1 MPRREF
7 TVRRRIVPPPLDE
20 SNFTVEAPPELP
32 RAVPVNVLRKALP
45 WVFGAVMV
53 IAIIWMLASGWV
65 ARNPLM
71 SLFALLMVAGMIG
84 GNGYGGGNKTNMS
97 TEEVDSERAEYLR
110 YLTEVGNNIRA
121 AAQKQRKS
129 ALWSHPDPRTELD
142 PIVGSRRMW
151 ERALGNP
158 DYLKVRIGLDTVKL
172 KNRISVKSVDNE
184 IDLEPVAKTA
194 LQEMRQVQSSI
205 PHCPKAIDLA
215 GCSFIG
221 MYGDREMFR
230 AATRAWISQLVTW
243 HDPGLVKVA
252 ITCPEL
258 ESQWD
263 MAKWLPHASSAEI
276 DGAGPARYLTTSYD
290 KLRTILGKD
299 LLAEREQINP
309 ADTGGTADGHL
320 HVVVVVD
327 DPDVSDK
334 TLKTLSMFKGVTVIA
349 YRQHSPEVDYTPA
362 PREQLIRLDTNAYG
376 TTVMEEWNSFTW
388 KLFCQE
394 PDQLDAQV
402 ARSLARKIAPWD
414 VSSSAALDRGSAAA
428 ANFLSLMGIDNAAML
443 DLDTLW
449 QPLPNEERLR
459 IPLGLRENG
468 EPLWIDLKDEAEG
481 GMGPHGLAIGMTGSG
496 KTTFLRTLMAGLL
509 TKHSP
514 DLVEAVLV
522 DFKGEAGFDEF
533 DGFPHVK
540 AILSNMAEKKSMVD
554 RFEDTLYGLMA
565 RRERHLK
572 EWGHKVIGSA
582 FPSVADYE
590 AHREEA
596 AAKDI
601 ILPPMPTMFIVID
614 EFSLM
619 LADHPRMTPVL
630 EALTRKGRTLA
641 VFFLF
646 ASQTLDEGKIGKIP
660 DNTQYKFCLKVA
672 AASTSRRVI
681 GTEDGFHIPPG
692 KEYKGTSYF
701 AKAPGATPD
710 RYRGFYLDGIYE
722 PPQVVIRKV
731 TDAKPRAR
739 VFTADHVQPDAA
751 TTIETV
757 IEAKTAIQGPPT
769 SLIKTIKAQVKQYW
783 TKPVENL
790 WSPPLDD
797 PIALN
802 TLLDQMNAAEDK
814 TNTNGRQTTRLAWPM
829 GEIDQPRDLTHS
841 MLMYDL
847 ERDGNISLTGGPKSG
862 RTTTVQTFILSAAH
876 RYSPRRIGFY
886 GLSYGGPGLSA
897 LAGLPHVGAISNKD
911 NPELTLRIFADLES
925 IVSNRRR
932 MFAANEVHT
941 GAEYRRRRLAGEAA
955 LDDGYPID
963 IVLALD
969 GYEGFLTD
977 NTSQMYPKNPLSKTV
992 ERLAIEGPGLG
1003 VHVLVTAS
1011 EWIVL
1016 GQTLNN
1022 EIKPTSVWELRLGAQ
1037 ASSQIRPPAGK
1048 EIMGRPNSSIPVDQ
1062 PGRGINMA
1070 AEHIRFAVGR
1080 LDGKPSTEDL
1090 DEQIA
1095 NTVQAVCAKHR
1106 GEQSMPKPKLLPLEV
1121 NSEKLLALKLGGERH
1136 AIGLKGRDLEPA
1148 VIDFAEYPLLTAY
1161 GDSPS
1166 GKTTLLL
1173 HLLRS
1178 VLQNRQN
1185 PDEIMVVVCDPRR
1198 KLMDDLQAAGFVE
1211 GKDTY
1216 ETDGDQ
1222 IGLRIMQIAEA
1233 LQSRTPPPNATMEQR
1248 RNWKIQGAKIY
1259 LFIDDVDSIPIRA
1272 TIPITYIKSN
1282 GDKEVRQEDKP
1293 TWAALLPYLSRA
1305 RENGLRVIVAGPA
1318 RGVAANEISPTT
1330 LLGKIAEQASNRIML
1345 TSTSKT
1351 DKIGGLNFEDGLPP
1365 GRGRVV
1371 GNALSSDM
1379 HIQLAKAESVVPS
1392 GSELANS

>member
-20 SNFTVEAPPELP
+20 ANFTVEAPAELP
-32 RAVPVNVLRKALP
+32 RAITVNVIRKALP
-45 WVFGAVMV
+45 WVFGGVMV
-53 IAIIWMLASGWV
+53 IAIIWMLASGFV

-71 SLFALLMVAGMIG
+71 SLFALMMVAGVI
-84 GNGYGGGNKTNMS
+84 GNGYGGGGNKTDMT

-110 YLTEVGNNIRA
+110 YLTEVGNSIRA

-129 ALWSHPDPRTELD
+129 ALWSHPDPRIELD

-151 ERALGNP
+151 ERGLGDP

-184 IDLEPVAKTA
+184 IDLEPVAKSA

-230 AATRAWISQLVTW
+230 SATRAWISQLVTW

-252 ITCPEL
+252 VACPEL

-263 MAKWLPHASSAEI
+263 MVKWLPHATSAEI
-276 DGAGPARYLTTSYD
+276 DGAGHARYLTTSYD

-299 LLAEREQINP
+299 LLVEREQINP
-309 ADTGGTADGHL
+309 AESGGTADGHL

-334 TLKTLSMFKGVTVIA
+334 TLKTLGMFKGVTVIA
-349 YRQHSPEVDYTPA
+349 YRQHSPDVDYTPA
-362 PREQLIRLDTNAYG
+362 PREQLIRLDTNAYD

-388 KLFCQE
+388 KLLCQE
-394 PDQLDAQV
+394 PDLLHAEV

-414 VSSSAALDRGSAAA
+414 VSSSAAQARGSAAA
-428 ANFLSLMGIDNAAML
+428 ANFLSLMGIENAAML

-496 KTTFLRTLMAGLL
+496 KTTFLRCLVTGLL

-514 DLVEAVLV
+514 DVVEAVLV

-554 RFEDTLYGLMA
+554 RFEDTLYGLME

-601 ILPPMPTMFIVID
+601 ILPPMPTMFIIID

-619 LADHPRMTPVL
+619 LSDHPRMTPVL
-630 EALTRKGRTLA
+630 EALTRKGRTLG

-681 GTEDGFHIPPG
+681 GTEDGYYIPPG

-710 RYRGFYLDGIYE
+710 RYKGFWLDGIYE
-722 PPQVVIRKV
+722 PPQVVVRKV
-731 TDAKPRAR
+731 TDAQPRAR
-739 VFTADHVQPDAA
+739 VFTADYVQPDAA

-757 IEAKTAIQGPPT
+757 IEAQTAIQGPPT
-769 SLIKTIKAQVKQYW
+769 TLIKTIKAQVKQYW

-797 PIALN
+797 PIALD
-802 TLLDQMNAAEDK
+802 TLLDHVGAAEEK
-814 TNTNGRQTTRLAWPM
+814 ATANGRHTTRLVWPM
-829 GEIDQPRDLTHS
+829 GEVDQPRDLTHS

-847 ERDGNISLTGGPKSG
+847 ERDGNISITGGPKSG
-862 RTTTVQTFILSAAH
+862 RSTAVQTFVLSAAH
-876 RYSPRRIGFY
+876 RHSPRRIGFY

-897 LAGLPHVGAISNKD
+897 LAGLPHVGGIGNKD
-911 NPELTLRIFADLES
+911 NPELTRRIFVDLEN

-941 GAEYRRRRLAGEAA
+941 VAEYRRRRLAGEEA

-963 IVLALD
+963 LVLALD
-969 GYEGFLTD
+969 GYEGFLND
-977 NTSQMYPKNPLSKTV
+977 NTSLMYPKNPLSKDV
-992 ERLAIEGPGLG
+992 ERLAVEGPGHG

-1011 EWIVL
+1011 EWIRL
-1016 GQTLNN
+1016 GQTLSN
-1022 EIKPTSVWELRLGAQ
+1022 EIKPTSVWELRLGGQ
-1037 ASSQIRPPAGK
+1037 ASSQVRPPVGK
-1048 EIMGRPNSSIPVDQ
+1048 EIMGRPNSAIPVDQ

-1080 LDGKPSTEDL
+1080 LDGKPSIEDL
-1090 DEQIA
+1090 DEQIV
-1095 NTVQAVCAKHR
+1095 NTIKVVSTKHR
-1106 GEQSMPKPKLLPLEV
+1106 GEHPMPRPKLLPPV
-1121 NSEKLLALKLGGERH
+1121 VDSEKLLALNCGGERH
-1136 AIGLKGRDLEPA
+1136 AIGLNGLDLQP
-1148 VIDFAEYPLLTAY
+1148 VVLDLAEYPLLAAY

-1166 GKTTLLL
+1166 GKTTLQR

-1178 VLQNRQN
+1178 VFRNRQG
-1185 PDEIMVVVCDPRR
+1185 PDEHLVVVCDPRR
-1198 KLMDDLQAAGFVE
+1198 RLMDDLQDAGFVE

-1222 IGLRIMQIAEA
+1222 IGLRIMQIAET
-1233 LQSRTPPPNATMEQR
+1233 LRSRTPEPNATMEER
-1248 RNWKIQGAKIY
+1248 RNWKIRGAKIY
-1259 LFIDDVDSIPIRA
+1259 LFIDDLDSIPARA
-1272 TIPITYIKSN
+1272 SIPITYKKSD
-1282 GDKEVRQEDKP
+1282 GSEEIRVEDRP
-1293 TWAALLPYLSRA
+1293 MWAALLPYLSRA
-1305 RENGLRVIVAGPA
+1305 RENGLRVIVTGPA
-1318 RGVAANEISPTT
+1318 RGIAASEVSPTT
-1330 LLGKIAEQASNRIML
+1330 LQGKIAEQASTRIML

-1351 DKIGGLNFEDGLPP
+1351 DKLGGLNFEAGLPP
-1365 GRGRVV
+1365 GRGRVI
-1371 GNALSSDM
+1371 GNALSSEM
-1379 HIQLAKAESVVPS
+1379 HIQLANAESVVIS
-1392 GSELANS
+1392 NSELANT